1 MSELQ
6 RGIQT
11 IYNMEQNIYLMQ
23 NVLND
28 LDGQISRLGKQEHFS
43 EPEKRTVYADFDN
56 YIGKSTGAS
65 VLIAFIISII
75 NIFIKLEK
83 AGGGALSGAKFS
95 ALGSGFVFGFWCFVI
110 AIAIGLII
118 GSIITFAKKSEQQ
131 DRAKRKYERAYKNY
145 LEKIDNDTARVNV
158 ELAEKRI
165 LIAKRNMLKQKMS
178 ESSRLLY
185 DMYLKSGIDKNYWGI
200 IPIGYMNE
208 FLRLKITDHLG
219 GTDGLYYLVKREI
232 KTDRLQYTVDEI
244 NSKLDTI
251 IDNQS
256 RIYSD
261 LLDMKNKGDRL
272 ISETVRKAEI
282 ESKNNR
288 TLKKIE
294 CNTALDAYYSQQA
307 QAELK
312 YMNDMNIIF
321 RKWS

>member
-28 LDGQISRLGKQEHFS
+28 LDGQISKLGKQEHFS

-56 YIGKSTGAS
+56 YIGKSAGAS

-95 ALGSGFVFGFWCFVI
+95 ALGSGLVFGFWCFVI

-145 LEKIDNDTARVNV
+145 LEKIDNDTARVNA

-178 ESSRLLY
+178 ESGRLLY

-272 ISETVRKAEI
+272 IRETVRKAEI
-282 ESKNNR
+282 ESK
-288 TLKKIE
+288 
-294 CNTALDAYYSQQA
+294 
-307 QAELK
+307 
-312 YMNDMNIIF
+312 IIAH
-321 RKWS
+321 

>member
-56 YIGKSTGAS
+56 YIGKSAGAS

-95 ALGSGFVFGFWCFVI
+95 ALGSGLVFGFWCFVI

-145 LEKIDNDTARVNV
+145 LEKIDNDTARVNA
-158 ELAEKRI
+158 ELAE
-165 LIAKRNMLKQKMS
+165 
-178 ESSRLLY
+178 
-185 DMYLKSGIDKNYWGI
+185 
-200 IPIGYMNE
+200 NE
-208 FLRLKITDHLG
+208 K
-219 GTDGLYYLVKREI
+219 E
-232 KTDRLQYTVDEI
+232 
-244 NSKLDTI
+244 
-251 IDNQS
+251 
-256 RIYSD
+256 
-261 LLDMKNKGDRL
+261 
-272 ISETVRKAEI
+272 
-282 ESKNNR
+282 
-288 TLKKIE
+288 
-294 CNTALDAYYSQQA
+294 
-307 QAELK
+307 
-312 YMNDMNIIF
+312 
-321 RKWS
+321 

>member
-178 ESSRLLY
+178 ESGRLLY
-185 DMYLKSGIDKNYWGI
+185 DMYLKSEIDKNYWGI

-272 ISETVRKAEI
+272 IRETVRKAEI